1 MRLARWVLIAVACLL
16 LGMGCRAPHTDNLS
30 TAAESVSVVPQ
41 SPTSE
46 PPEDPIDTPVLTLD
60 APTGAVDRSGAI
72 PAMPAR
78 RTGNPSPS
86 STPYSAPALGEVRT
100 FRVANFSDATYRL
113 VDATLEQSSAQV
125 EMWVEQG
132 VTLDSGALLA
142 SMREIE
148 ERILP
153 ALEAIYGEQ
162 GSEATPLCAVLNVR
176 TSGASG
182 YYAAADASEGGEAAP
197 PLFVMNISAVAP
209 GTDQY
214 AAVLAHE
221 MQHVW
226 LAQVDPNEAAWV
238 SEGASQ
244 LLETLAGYPVPSQAI
259 AAFAAAPEI
268 QLNTWSAERGDVYR
282 HYGASFLLLQYYY
295 ERCGLGALRLL
306 LAAPEDGIAAFDRV
320 LGALDGGSFRA
331 LFADWTVANLLDS
344 PDLAGGA
351 HGYRDIDVSVSV
363 GQRIGEYPAQRVL
376 AGRPYAA
383 QYVELERGAAGDL
396 ADLSVQLDA
405 PATTRLVAA
414 TVPDGPTM
422 WWSNRG
428 DAGHAWLE
436 RAIDLRAVTAATLT
450 FDLWHD
456 IEAGWDWGG
465 VRVSSD
471 DGASWTWLSGRHT
484 VQSFAEEQ
492 EPQPQYTG
500 RSGPNRDEAQW
511 VAEEIDLSPYAGT
524 QILLRFD
531 MFTDDAQTEPGLC
544 LDNITIDA
552 IGWRD
557 EDSEATGWTAR
568 GFVRTDA
575 VVPLD
580 YVVRAVLF
588 SGDSVSIQDIAMPD
602 GHAEWASGDDGQALE
617 RAILVI
623 SPITDASGPLTTQEI
638 PITLTL
644 RQVP

>member
-1 MRLARWVLIAVACLL
+1 MRVFSVL
-16 LGMGCRAPHTDNLS
+16 NL
-30 TAAESVSVVPQ
+30 
-41 SPTSE
+41 
-46 PPEDPIDTPVLTLD
+46 PE
-60 APTGAVDRSGAI
+60 
-72 PAMPAR
+72 
-78 RTGNPSPS
+78 
-86 STPYSAPALGEVRT
+86 
-100 FRVANFSDATYRL
+100 AT
-113 VDATLEQSSAQV
+113 SSAVEASLVASDSIV

-132 VTLDSGALLA
+132 VTLDSGALRS
-142 SMREIE
+142 SMRGIE

-153 ALEAIYGEQ
+153 ALESIYGEK
-162 GSEATPLCAVLNVR
+162 GSEAAPLCAVLNVR
-176 TSGASG
+176 TSAASG

-209 GTDQY
+209 GTQRY
-214 AAVLAHE
+214 ASVLAHE

-244 LLETLAGYPVPSQAI
+244 LLETLAGYPGPSQAVS
-259 AAFAAAPEI
+259 AFADAPDV
-268 QLNTWSAERGDVYR
+268 QLNTWSTERGDVHR

-295 ERCGLGALRLL
+295 ERYGLDAFRLL
-306 LAAPEDGIAAFDRV
+306 LAAPEDGTAAFDRV
-320 LGALDGGSFRA
+320 LGALDGSSFRA

-344 PDLAGGA
+344 PDFAGGA
-351 HGYRDIDVSVSV
+351 YGYRDIDVSVSV
-363 GQRIGEYPAQRVL
+363 EESIGEYPAQRAL
-376 AGRPYAA
+376 AGRPYTAY
-383 QYVELERGAAGDL
+383 YVALERGATGDL

-405 PATTRLVAA
+405 PVTTRLVAA

-436 RAIDLRAVTAATLT
+436 RTIDLRAVMAATLT

-465 VRVSSD
+465 VRVSA
-471 DGASWTWLSGRHT
+471 DGGSNWVWLSGRHT
-484 VQSFAEEQ
+484 APSPAGEQ
-492 EPQPQYTG
+492 EPQPLYTG
-500 RSGPNRDEAQW
+500 RSGTDGDRAQW
-511 VAEEIDLSPYAGT
+511 VAEQIDLSPYAGT

-544 LDNITIDA
+544 LDNIAIDA

-557 EDSEATGWTAR
+557 EDGDATGWSAH

-580 YVVRAVLF
+580 YIVRAILF
-588 SGDSVSIQDIAMPD
+588 SGDSVSIHDIAMLD
-602 GHAEWASGDDGQALE
+602 GHAEWAPGDDAQALE
-617 RAILVI
+617 RAVLVI
-623 SPITDASGPLTTQEI
+623 SPITDPSGPLTTEEI
-638 PITLTL
+638 PVTLTL
-644 RQVP
+644 QQVP